1 MAAFSCACKPELQ
14 HSQITLV
21 MLPDNSDDHVH
32 LFLPVVRFNFVSTN
46 VFQLGLARE
55 NECHPCPAGKYCSG
69 AGIETFPSNIS
80 GYCEAGF
87 FCVSGVNTPRPSQ
100 NFSGIGGVCPPGA
113 YCPVETSEPIGC
125 PNGTFSNVSQ
135 LENVDQCTPCSDGHY
150 CEQSNLTEPTGRQG
164 LDVCPSLITPFLVIK
179 LLCFQSSL
187 SSDVLLFILFFFHQG
202 NAHQAF
208 IADEARTQ
216 QDQPV
221 CQPLEDPAQR
231 AISVNLV
238 QRFL

>member
-1 MAAFSCACKPELQ
+1 MAALSCACKPEMQ
-14 HSQITLV
+14 HSQIFYTMV
-21 MLPDNSDDHVH
+21 MLPENTDDHVH
-32 LFLPVVRFNFVSTN
+32 LFLPVLRFNFVSTN
-46 VFQLGLARE
+46 AFQLGLARE

-80 GYCEAGF
+80 GDCEPGF

-135 LENVDQCTPCSDGHY
+135 LESVDKCTPCSDGHY

-179 LLCFQSSL
+179 LLC
-187 SSDVLLFILFFFHQG
+187 
-202 NAHQAF
+202 
-208 IADEARTQ
+208 
-216 QDQPV
+216 
-221 CQPLEDPAQR
+221 
-231 AISVNLV
+231 
-238 QRFL
+238 

>member
-1 MAAFSCACKPELQ
+1 
-14 HSQITLV
+14 
-21 MLPDNSDDHVH
+21 MLY
-32 LFLPVVRFNFVSTN
+32 LSTN

-80 GYCEAGF
+80 GDCEPGF

-135 LENVDQCTPCSDGHY
+135 LESVDQCTPCSDGHY
-150 CEQSNLTEPTGRQG
+150 CGESNLTEPTGRQE
-164 LDVCPSLITPFLVIK
+164 LDVCPSLQGSNLTFELNSHMASTCSGFTSHKRVSTSLGTSVQHKIK
-179 LLCFQSSL
+179 KMSKILLL
-187 SSDVLLFILFFFHQG
+187 S
-202 NAHQAF
+202 N
-208 IADEARTQ
+208 
-216 QDQPV
+216 
-221 CQPLEDPAQR
+221 
-231 AISVNLV
+231 VNKNCNI
-238 QRFL
+238 RKI

>member
-1 MAAFSCACKPELQ
+1 MVALSCACKPELQ
-14 HSQITLV
+14 HSLIFYTMV
-21 MLPDNSDDHVH
+21 MLPENTDDHVH
-32 LFLPVVRFNFVSTN
+32 LFLPVVRFNFVST

-55 NECHPCPAGKYCSG
+55 NECHPCPAGKYCGG

-80 GYCEAGF
+80 GDCEPGF

-135 LENVDQCTPCSDGHY
+135 LENVDQCTPCPDGHY

-164 LDVCPSLITPFLVIK
+164 RLDVCLSLITLFSVIK
-179 LLCFQSSL
+179 LLC
-187 SSDVLLFILFFFHQG
+187 
-202 NAHQAF
+202 
-208 IADEARTQ
+208 
-216 QDQPV
+216 
-221 CQPLEDPAQR
+221 
-231 AISVNLV
+231 
-238 QRFL
+238 